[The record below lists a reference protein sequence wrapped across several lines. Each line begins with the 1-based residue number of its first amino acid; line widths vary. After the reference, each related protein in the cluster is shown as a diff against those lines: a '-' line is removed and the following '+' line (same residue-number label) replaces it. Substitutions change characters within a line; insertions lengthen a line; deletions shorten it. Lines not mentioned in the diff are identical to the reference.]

1 MKISQRIGGMDT
13 YIKAKGNAPTG
24 NRTQGKCLEGI
35 YVTTTP
41 SAPRLLTQIKCQLMD
56 WDGIAAYNLVTR
68 QLYIDVEPNFVI

>member
-13 YIKAKGNAPTG
+13 YAKGNAPTG

-41 SAPRLLTQIKCQLMD
+41 SAPRLLTQINASSWIGMELQRT
-56 WDGIAAYNLVTR
+56 NLVTR
-68 QLYIDVEPNFVI
+68 QLYR